1 MFTVFMRQ
9 KIQLSSVQSS
19 EHNAS
24 VCCMRLCACTD
35 ISALTEPMLC
45 LTLYCTV
52 VYLTLS
58 SIGYDIVGLNN
69 VYQVAAGTKL
79 ALRYNDASPLEN
91 HHAAMAWALLRRH
104 DSDIL
109 TALTPTEKVNF

>member
-1 MFTVFMRQ
+1 
-9 KIQLSSVQSS
+9 
-19 EHNAS
+19 
-24 VCCMRLCACTD
+24 VCTHLRFSFVL
-35 ISALTEPMLC
+35 SALLC
-45 LTLYCTV
+45 PTSCITTV
-52 VYLTLS
+52 HCSLVT
-58 SIGYDIVGLNN
+58 GLNN

-109 TALTPTEKVNF
+109 TALTPSEKVMLQIPKHTQVQDVEVLSCNAVHLQCDLLQS

>member
-1 MFTVFMRQ
+1 M
-9 KIQLSSVQSS
+9 
-19 EHNAS
+19 
-24 VCCMRLCACTD
+24 CAYIHSLTAL
-35 ISALTEPMLC
+35 SALLC
-45 LTLYCTV
+45 PSSCNIAILLTLISDVT
-52 VYLTLS
+52 
-58 SIGYDIVGLNN
+58 GLNN

-109 TALTPTEKVNF
+109 TALTPSEKVLLQQLEHLQEQDNAVLQCL